1 MKELFE
7 IIGIKTFG
15 EIKKFKDNELDKG
28 ENLLEGLKR
37 YVESLGTDFRLEV
50 QKNEIN

>member
-15 EIKKFKDNELDKG
+15 ELEVFKKNELDKG
-28 ENLLEGLKR
+28 ENLLNGLKR
-37 YVESLGTDFRLEV
+37 YIESLGTDFKLEE
-50 QKNEIN
+50 QR